1 MRRRLIQS
9 TLAVVLVVIAVF
21 GVSLVIVETR
31 TIGASAQERVDLE
44 ALRLASIVDS
54 RILGDEQINAEILED
69 QVTDQRYARVAIPG
83 RDPIEVGTKPTGEVI
98 QSKEAVGEEGET
110 VVVEEPR
117 SSITREVGRTFL
129 IIGAVAL
136 LAVIAAVLLAV
147 RQANRLAS
155 PLTDLAETAERLGSG
170 DPRPRHKRYGVPEL
184 DRVADVL
191 DSSAERIARML
202 TAERRLAADA
212 SHQLRTP
219 LTALSMRLE
228 EITLTD
234 DPDTVKEEAT
244 IALGQVERLTDVVQR
259 LLTNSRDPRTGSAVT
274 FDLDEVINQQLAE
287 WRPAYRSV
295 GRAIVSSGKR
305 HLQAVGTPG
314 AVAQVLAALIE
325 NSLMHGG
332 GTVALRTRVTG
343 NQAVVE
349 VTDEG
354 EESPPSSAPGSS
366 SGPSVAKTR
375 PVSASLW
382 PVIWR
387 RRTADGS
394 KCSRRSRRSS
404 ACSCPVRRRSGRQRG
419 RSRRRFDSRSA
430 KNARELPGRTV
441 LRQEGLRRQ
450 ERFGTGHG
458 LAGRER
464 TEHPGAVGP
473 EAEQGRDTDAE
484 ELEEVALQG
493 AVEVEA
499 VRGDV
504 QNAVLDHQADGA
516 EQQEEREFLGAAA
529 LVAVAVGEIAEA
541 YVVGDDRHHRGDH
554 TGPHDLQIR
563 GAADEVEDEKI
574 DPQPQAADHPEL
586 GELPCQPVDTLA
598 YHAARRGMCPA

>member
-31 TIGASAQERVDLE
+31 TITSTAQERVDTE
-44 ALRLASIVDS
+44 AVRLVSIVDS
-54 RILGDEQINAEILED
+54 RLLGDETVNAAVLRDQIQGDRYAEI
-69 QVTDQRYARVAIPG
+69 RIPG
-83 RDPIEVGTKPTGEVI
+83 KPLIEVGERPTGDVI
-98 QSKEAVGEEGET
+98 SASETGEEGET
-110 VVVEEPR
+110 VTVQEPR
-117 SSITREVGRTFL
+117 SSVTREVGRTLL

-170 DPRPRHKRYGVPEL
+170 DPRPRHKRYGVHEL

-191 DSSAERIARML
+191 DSSAERIGRML

-244 IALGQVERLTDVVQR
+244 IALTQVERLTDVVER

-274 FDLDEVINQQLAE
+274 FDLDEVIQQQLAE

-305 HLQAVGTPG
+305 HLEAVGTPG

-343 NQAVVE
+343 NQAVIE

-354 EESPPSSAPGSS
+354 PGVPADLGARIFERAISGRNSTGIGLAVARDLAEADGGRLEMLQTKPPVLALFLSRTPPPKKPGQE
-366 SGPSVAKTR
+366 SGPT
-375 PVSASLW
+375 
-382 PVIWR
+382 
-387 RRTADGS
+387 
-394 KCSRRSRRSS
+394 
-404 ACSCPVRRRSGRQRG
+404 VR
-419 RSRRRFDSRSA
+419 
-430 KNARELPGRTV
+430 
-441 LRQEGLRRQ
+441 
-450 ERFGTGHG
+450 
-458 LAGRER
+458 
-464 TEHPGAVGP
+464 
-473 EAEQGRDTDAE
+473 
-484 ELEEVALQG
+484 
-493 AVEVEA
+493 
-499 VRGDV
+499 
-504 QNAVLDHQADGA
+504 
-516 EQQEEREFLGAAA
+516 
-529 LVAVAVGEIAEA
+529 
-541 YVVGDDRHHRGDH
+541 
-554 TGPHDLQIR
+554 
-563 GAADEVEDEKI
+563 
-574 DPQPQAADHPEL
+574 
-586 GELPCQPVDTLA
+586 
-598 YHAARRGMCPA
+598 

>member
-31 TIGASAQERVDLE
+31 TISASAQERVDLE

-54 RILGDEQINAEILED
+54 RILGDEQISAEILED
-69 QVTDQRYARVAIPG
+69 QVTDERYARVEIPG
-83 RDPIEVGTKPTGEVI
+83 RDPIEIGTKPSGRVI
-98 QSKEAVGEEGET
+98 QSKEARGEEGET
-110 VVVEEPR
+110 VTVEEPR
-117 SSITREVGRTFL
+117 SSVTREVGRTFL

-287 WRPAYRSV
+287 WRPAYRSA

-354 EESPPSSAPGSS
+354 EGVPAELGARIFERAI
-366 SGPSVAKTR
+366 SGQNSTGIGLAVAR
-375 PVSASLW
+375 DLAE
-382 PVIWR
+382 
-387 RRTADGS
+387 ADGGRLEMLQAQPPVFGLFL
-394 KCSRRSRRSS
+394 SRTPKKRAS
-404 ACSCPVRRRSGRQRG
+404 AGQEPEQTVR
-419 RSRRRFDSRSA
+419 
-430 KNARELPGRTV
+430 
-441 LRQEGLRRQ
+441 
-450 ERFGTGHG
+450 
-458 LAGRER
+458 
-464 TEHPGAVGP
+464 
-473 EAEQGRDTDAE
+473 
-484 ELEEVALQG
+484 
-493 AVEVEA
+493 
-499 VRGDV
+499 
-504 QNAVLDHQADGA
+504 
-516 EQQEEREFLGAAA
+516 
-529 LVAVAVGEIAEA
+529 
-541 YVVGDDRHHRGDH
+541 
-554 TGPHDLQIR
+554 
-563 GAADEVEDEKI
+563 
-574 DPQPQAADHPEL
+574 
-586 GELPCQPVDTLA
+586 
-598 YHAARRGMCPA
+598 

>member
-31 TIGASAQERVDLE
+31 TISASAEERVDSE
-44 ALRLASIVDS
+44 AVRLASIVDS
-54 RILGDEQINAEILED
+54 RILGDEQINSAVLRGL
-69 QVTDQRYARVAIPG
+69 VTGDRYAVVHIPG
-83 RDPIEVGTKPTGEVI
+83 RAPIEVGDRPVGDVI
-98 QSKEAVGEEGET
+98 SAEEHGEEGET
-110 VVVEEPR
+110 VRVEEPR
-117 SSITREVGRTFL
+117 SSVTREVGRTLL

-191 DSSAERIARML
+191 DASAERIARML

-244 IALGQVERLTDVVQR
+244 IALTQVERLTDVVER
-259 LLTNSRDPRTGSAVT
+259 LLTNARDPRTGSAVS
-274 FDLDEVINQQLAE
+274 FDLDEVIQQQLAE
-287 WRPAYRSV
+287 WRPAYRSA
-295 GRAIVSSGKR
+295 GRAMVSSGKR

-332 GTVALRTRVTG
+332 GTVALRTRVIG
-343 NQAVVE
+343 NQAVIE

-354 EESPPSSAPGSS
+354 PGV
-366 SGPSVAKTR
+366 P
-375 PVSASLW
+375 
-382 PVIWR
+382 
-387 RRTADGS
+387 ADLGA
-394 KCSRRSRRSS
+394 RIFER
-404 ACSCPVRRRSGRQRG
+404 AISGRN
-419 RSRRRFDSRSA
+419 S
-430 KNARELPGRTV
+430 
-441 LRQEGLRRQ
+441 
-450 ERFGTGHG
+450 TGIG
-458 LAGRER
+458 LAV
-464 TEHPGAVGP
+464 A
-473 EAEQGRDTDAE
+473 RD
-484 ELEEVALQG
+484 L
-493 AVEVEA
+493 
-499 VRGDV
+499 
-504 QNAVLDHQADGA
+504 
-516 EQQEEREFLGAAA
+516 
-529 LVAVAVGEIAEA
+529 AEA
-541 YVVGDDRHHRGDH
+541 DAGRLELLQQQPPVFGLFLSRNPLKKQQGD
-554 TGPHDLQIR
+554 
-563 GAADEVEDEKI
+563 EEK
-574 DPQPQAADHPEL
+574 PT
-586 GELPCQPVDTLA
+586 V
-598 YHAARRGMCPA
+598 R

>member
-54 RILGDEQINAEILED
+54 RILGNEQINAEILKD
-69 QVTDQRYARVAIPG
+69 QVTNDRYARIEIPG
-83 RDPIEVGTKPTGEVI
+83 RAPIEIGTKPTGHVT
-98 QSKEAVGEEGET
+98 QSKVAKGEEGET
-110 VVVEEPR
+110 VRVEEPR
-117 SSITREVGRTFL
+117 SSVTREIGRTLL
-129 IIGAVAL
+129 IIAAVAL

-191 DSSAERIARML
+191 DGSAERIARML

-234 DPDTVKEEAT
+234 DPHTVKEEAT
-244 IALGQVERLTDVVQR
+244 IALGQVERLTDVVER

-354 EESPPSSAPGSS
+354 PGVPAELGSRIFERAI
-366 SGPSVAKTR
+366 SGQNSTGIGLAVAR
-375 PVSASLW
+375 DLAE
-382 PVIWR
+382 
-387 RRTADGS
+387 ADGGRLEMLQAQPPVFGLFL
-394 KCSRRSRRSS
+394 SRTPKKRP
-404 ACSCPVRRRSGRQRG
+404 ATGEEPEPMVR
-419 RSRRRFDSRSA
+419 
-430 KNARELPGRTV
+430 
-441 LRQEGLRRQ
+441 
-450 ERFGTGHG
+450 
-458 LAGRER
+458 
-464 TEHPGAVGP
+464 
-473 EAEQGRDTDAE
+473 
-484 ELEEVALQG
+484 
-493 AVEVEA
+493 
-499 VRGDV
+499 
-504 QNAVLDHQADGA
+504 
-516 EQQEEREFLGAAA
+516 
-529 LVAVAVGEIAEA
+529 
-541 YVVGDDRHHRGDH
+541 
-554 TGPHDLQIR
+554 
-563 GAADEVEDEKI
+563 
-574 DPQPQAADHPEL
+574 
-586 GELPCQPVDTLA
+586 
-598 YHAARRGMCPA
+598 

>member
-31 TIGASAQERVDLE
+31 TITSTAQERVDTE
-44 ALRLASIVDS
+44 AVRLVSIVDS
-54 RILGDEQINAEILED
+54 RLLGDETVNAAVLRDQIQGDRYAEI
-69 QVTDQRYARVAIPG
+69 RIPG
-83 RDPIEVGTKPTGEVI
+83 KPLIEVGDRPTGDVI
-98 QSKEAVGEEGET
+98 SASETGEEGET
-110 VVVEEPR
+110 VTVQEPR
-117 SSITREVGRTFL
+117 SSVTREVGRTLL

-170 DPRPRHKRYGVPEL
+170 DPRPRHKRYGVHEL

-191 DSSAERIARML
+191 DSSAERIGRML

-244 IALGQVERLTDVVQR
+244 IALTQVERLTDVVER

-274 FDLDEVINQQLAE
+274 FDLDEVIQQQLAE

-305 HLQAVGTPG
+305 HLEAVGTPG

-343 NQAVVE
+343 NQAVIE

-354 EESPPSSAPGSS
+354 PGVPADLGARIFERAISGRNSTGIGLAVARDLAEADGGRLEMLQTKPPVLALFLSRTPPPKKQGQE
-366 SGPSVAKTR
+366 SGPT
-375 PVSASLW
+375 
-382 PVIWR
+382 
-387 RRTADGS
+387 
-394 KCSRRSRRSS
+394 
-404 ACSCPVRRRSGRQRG
+404 VR
-419 RSRRRFDSRSA
+419 
-430 KNARELPGRTV
+430 
-441 LRQEGLRRQ
+441 
-450 ERFGTGHG
+450 
-458 LAGRER
+458 
-464 TEHPGAVGP
+464 
-473 EAEQGRDTDAE
+473 
-484 ELEEVALQG
+484 
-493 AVEVEA
+493 
-499 VRGDV
+499 
-504 QNAVLDHQADGA
+504 
-516 EQQEEREFLGAAA
+516 
-529 LVAVAVGEIAEA
+529 
-541 YVVGDDRHHRGDH
+541 
-554 TGPHDLQIR
+554 
-563 GAADEVEDEKI
+563 
-574 DPQPQAADHPEL
+574 
-586 GELPCQPVDTLA
+586 
-598 YHAARRGMCPA
+598 

>member
-31 TIGASAQERVDLE
+31 TISNSAQERVDLE
-44 ALRLASIVDS
+44 AARLASIVDS
-54 RILGDEQINAEILED
+54 RLLGAGSVDAEVLSGQLTQE
-69 QVTDQRYARVAIPG
+69 RYAVIRIPG
-83 RDPIEVGTKPTGEVI
+83 KPAIEVGSRPDGEVI
-98 QSKEAVGEEGET
+98 RGDARGEEGET

-117 SSITREVGRTFL
+117 SSVTREVGRTFL
-129 IIGAVAL
+129 IIALVAL
-136 LAVIAAVLLAV
+136 LAVIAAVLLAI

-191 DSSAERIARML
+191 DASAERIARML

-244 IALGQVERLTDVVQR
+244 IALTQVERLTDVVER

-274 FDLDEVINQQLAE
+274 FDLDEVIQQQLAE
-287 WRPAYRSV
+287 WRPAYRSA

-305 HLQAVGTPG
+305 HLRAVGTPG

-343 NQAVVE
+343 NQAVIE

-354 EESPPSSAPGSS
+354 AGVPADLGARIFERAISGRNSTGIGLAVARDLAEADGGRLEMLQAQPPVFGLFLS
-366 SGPSVAKTR
+366 
-375 PVSASLW
+375 
-382 PVIWR
+382 
-387 RRTADGS
+387 RTAPS
-394 KCSRRSRRSS
+394 KR
-404 ACSCPVRRRSGRQRG
+404 P
-419 RSRRRFDSRSA
+419 
-430 KNARELPGRTV
+430 
-441 LRQEGLRRQ
+441 
-450 ERFGTGHG
+450 
-458 LAGRER
+458 
-464 TEHPGAVGP
+464 
-473 EAEQGRDTDAE
+473 
-484 ELEEVALQG
+484 
-493 AVEVEA
+493 
-499 VRGDV
+499 
-504 QNAVLDHQADGA
+504 
-516 EQQEEREFLGAAA
+516 
-529 LVAVAVGEIAEA
+529 
-541 YVVGDDRHHRGDH
+541 
-554 TGPHDLQIR
+554 
-563 GAADEVEDEKI
+563 AADDE
-574 DPQPQAADHPEL
+574 PT
-586 GELPCQPVDTLA
+586 V
-598 YHAARRGMCPA
+598 R